1 MHKSSIVKFKA
12 FCRHTKKPFVYLQQ
26 LFKMNQLNR
35 IKAVESAVFLVVF
48 PSSIPNHAK
57 PVFNAFLKRPAQGS
71 LLDLLLFDNL
81 KNKCLHYGYKK
92 IHQHD

>member
-1 MHKSSIVKFKA
+1 M
-12 FCRHTKKPFVYLQQ
+12 QQ
-26 LFKMNQLNR
+26 LFKMNQLHR
-35 IKAVESAVFLVVF
+35 IKALESAASQVVF

-57 PVFNAFLKRPAQGS
+57 PAFNAFLKRPAQGS

-81 KNKCLHYGYKK
+81 KNKCLYYGHKK